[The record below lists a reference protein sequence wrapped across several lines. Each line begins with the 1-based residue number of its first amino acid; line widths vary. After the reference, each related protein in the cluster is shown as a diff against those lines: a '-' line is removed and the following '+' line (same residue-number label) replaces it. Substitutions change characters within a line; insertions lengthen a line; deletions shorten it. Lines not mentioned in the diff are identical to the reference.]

1 MFIKSQLFSHNKHV
15 FFSVAFNTRN
25 GRGALLL
32 PAWFPVPRARI
43 HEIPVHGTYYHKMD
57 GKCLLQS
64 PAFPSICL
72 VYMKSP
78 SNNTGIQ
85 YTLTIFPYF
94 HISIF
99 PYFHTSIFPYFHM
112 IMHSQLQNRAPS

>member
-32 PAWFPVPRARI
+32 PARFPVPRACI
-43 HEIPVHGTYYHKMD
+43 HEIPVHNIHDRKMD
-57 GKCLLQS
+57 GARSCYPHGFPS
-64 PAFPSICL
+64 PAR

-78 SNNTGIQ
+78 STAPIITKWTGNASCNHLLSRPFVL
-85 YTLTIFPYF
+85 YT
-94 HISIF
+94 
-99 PYFHTSIFPYFHM
+99 
-112 IMHSQLQNRAPS
+112 